1 MLGLQELPQFQQQ
14 YGKETA
20 TTIASVVG
28 NVLSGS
34 VRNKETLEWLERIFG
49 KVKQINESI
58 SIDRSKTS
66 LSISE
71 RLEPLIP
78 AGKIAALKSGEMV
91 GMLASDAVEKYT
103 GKYETSAINC
113 RINLDM
119 KAIKAEEE
127 AYKEL
132 PVFYDF
138 GGRQE
143 DVLLQNFY
151 RINSEVL
158 EIVSQGRP

>member
-1 MLGLQELPQFQQQ
+1 
-14 YGKETA
+14 
-20 TTIASVVG
+20 
-28 NVLSGS
+28 SGS

-58 SIDRSKTS
+58 SIDRTKTS

-78 AGKIAALKSGEMV
+78 AGKIASLKAGEMV

-103 GKYETSAINC
+103 GKYDTSAINC
-113 RINLDM
+113 RINLDI

-127 AYKEL
+127 AYQEL
-132 PVFYDF
+132 PIFYDF
-138 GGRQE
+138 GGMQDE
-143 DVLLQNFY
+143 ILLQNFY
-151 RINSEVL
+151 SINNEVL
-158 EIVSQGRP
+158 EIISGLKSSNDS